1 MILGGIEAGGTK
13 FVCVV
18 GTGKGEILKRKVIP
32 TTNPEETLN
41 AVITFYR
48 DQFIEG
54 LGIASFGPVAV
65 NPDHPRYG
73 SILATPKAGWANT
86 PILQIL
92 KDALGCPVAI
102 DTDVNVAA
110 LAEAEKGKAWDVKTC
125 LYLTI
130 GTGVGGGYYDGE
142 LLHGRLHPE
151 MGHIL
156 LPTGKDDFKGICP
169 FHGNCLEGLI
179 SGPAIEARAGKKAQL
194 LEEDSPIW
202 DEVAETIA
210 QGLVNFQ
217 MVLSPE
223 RIILGGGVMHQKHL
237 FPRIHKAFYRLING
251 YLPFTEEEVE
261 CHIVSPGL
269 GDDTGSVGALMLAL
283 KGLKQGQSAFEG

>member
-18 GTGKGEILKRKVIP
+18 GTEKGEILERKVIL
-32 TTNPEETLN
+32 TTTPLETLH
-41 AVITFYR
+41 AVIEFYQ
-48 DQFIEG
+48 DQPIEA

-65 NPDHPRYG
+65 DLDHPKYG

-92 KDALGCPVAI
+92 QDALDCPAVI

-110 LAEAEKGKAWDVKTC
+110 LAESKKGNAWDVKSC

-130 GTGVGGGYYDGE
+130 GTGVGGGFYNGE

-156 LPTGKDDFKGICP
+156 LPTGQDRFEGICP
-169 FHGNCLEGLI
+169 FHGNCLEGLV
-179 SGPAIEARAGKKAQL
+179 SGPAIEARAGKKAELIQ
-194 LEEDSPIW
+194 EEDPVW
-202 DEVAETIA
+202 DVVAETIA
-210 QGLVNFQ
+210 MGLVNYQ
-217 MVLSPE
+217 MILSPE
-223 RIILGGGVMHQKHL
+223 RIVLGGGVMHQTHL

-251 YLPFTEEEVE
+251 YLPFTEAEVE
-261 CHIVSPGL
+261 RHIVSPGL

-283 KGLKQGQSAFEG
+283 AGVGKE